1 MFWLLS
7 FGKGQESFTSIH
19 GSPSLLLWFVVFL
32 LFSFNTGAVY
42 GIYIPRAFISLCCK
56 GWPFQLPLFL
66 LISNDG
72 DIAPTLSKVTLKGK
86 LPEVI
91 LSAFFSLQNK
101 SMFLKLN
108 SKFFFYG
115 KADLLQISLVCVP
128 CVFSA
133 LVGTGVWYLQ
143 SLSCVCLLGDEYSSL
158 TCVCPIPFLSTYRCT
173 PTQWL

>member
-1 MFWLLS
+1 MLS

-19 GSPSLLLWFVVFL
+19 GSSSLLLWFVVFL

-108 SKFFFYG
+108 SKFFFMARLTSYKYHLCVYHVYFLLLWEQVFG
-115 KADLLQISLVCVP
+115 IYKA
-128 CVFSA
+128 
-133 LVGTGVWYLQ
+133 
-143 SLSCVCLLGDEYSSL
+143 
-158 TCVCPIPFLSTYRCT
+158 CPVSVS
-173 PTQWL
+173 